1 MPGVT
6 GPEKD
11 MSNTQECTRCVL
23 NASIPGI
30 SFDAR
35 GLCSYCAEYDPLI
48 NQARYAPASRDR
60 YLRQL
65 IEDIKAEG
73 RRRPYDCLIGLSGG
87 VDSSYALYMAKEL
100 GLRPLAVH
108 VDNGW
113 NSELAVKN
121 IENLVRLLNVDL
133 ETHVIDW
140 EEFKG
145 LQLAFFK
152 ASVVDIELLTDHA
165 IIAGMYRQARKHRIR
180 YVLTGDNIATECTLP
195 PGWNHRKTDLRNI
208 RAINRAHGGVRIKTF
223 PTLSTVSMLLHQRLF
238 RLHHVSF
245 LSYFPY
251 VKADAIALLENKLG
265 WRPYPGKHCESVFT
279 RFYQGYIL
287 PKKFGIDKRSI
298 HFSRLIC
305 SGQMTKEEATAE
317 LQRSPYDPKLLV
329 SDREYVLKKL
339 GFSEAQFEAIMSAPI
354 RPHRAYA
361 SDEKTIQKLMAARE
375 RSRFVLQRLRQAI
388 A

>member
-1 MPGVT
+1 
-6 GPEKD
+6 
-11 MSNTQECTRCVL
+11 MSTRVCTRCVL
-23 NASIPGI
+23 DDKIPGI
-30 SFDAR
+30 SFNAE
-35 GLCSYCAEYDPLI
+35 GLCSYCAAYDPLV
-48 NQARYAPASRDR
+48 AEERYAPASRDR
-60 YLRQL
+60 YLQELVER
-65 IEDIKAEG
+65 IKIAG
-73 RRRPYDCLIGLSGG
+73 RNRPYDCLIGLSGG
-87 VDSSYALYMAKEL
+87 VDSSYALYAAKQR

-140 EEFKG
+140 DEFKG
-145 LQLAFFK
+145 LQLAFFR

-180 YVLTGDNIATECTLP
+180 YILTGDNIATECALP

-208 RAINRAHGGVRIKTF
+208 VSINRAHGNVRIKTF
-223 PTLSTVSMLLHQRLF
+223 PTMSTLSMLAHQRIL
-238 RLHHVSF
+238 RINHISF

-251 VKADAIALLENKLG
+251 VKKDAIALLEKELG

-298 HFSRLIC
+298 HVSRLIC
-305 SGQMTKEEATAE
+305 SGQMTKEEALAE
-317 LQRSPYDPKLLV
+317 LRRSPYDPELLA
-329 SDREYVLKKL
+329 SDHVYVLKKL
-339 GFSEAQFEAIMSAPI
+339 GLSESEFAALMNAPI
-354 RPHRAYA
+354 KSHQAYA
-361 SDEKTIQKLMAARE
+361 TDESTI
-375 RSRFVLQRLRQAI
+375 RSLVRIRRSGEGVLQRLRKTA